1 MNTQNFYVYLLTNKY
16 KTCFY
21 IGVTNDLVRRIIEHK
36 AKRND
41 GYTKKY
47 NVTTLVYYECF
58 FQIEHAI
65 AREKQLKRWHRPW
78 KINLIEKN
86 NAEWKDLSY
95 SIGVTDDMVKNSA
108 DEMQKEREIPGQAR
122 DDNAG

>member
-41 GYTKKY
+41 GFTKKY
-47 NVTTLVYYECF
+47 NVSILVYYENF
-58 FQIEHAI
+58 SQIEHAI
-65 AREKQLKRWHRPW
+65 AREKQLKRWHRLW
-78 KINLIEKN
+78 KINLVDKN

-95 SIGVTDDMVKNSA
+95 SIGVTDEMVKNSA
-108 DEMQKEREIPGQAR
+108 NEFLQNKEIPAR
-122 DDNAG
+122 RPG